1 MSTKPPAGLLFVLW
15 CAIGVGPLLSYG
27 LSTTSSLVI
36 EDLGI
41 SESQFG
47 LLATVTFFTAS
58 LTALWLGK
66 LADRVSERTALLIIF
81 GGAAASMLVAAL
93 SHSYVVLIAAMIVS
107 GGAQAMANPG
117 TNRVVMR
124 LDPPHKRPGRLGL
137 KQSGVQGA
145 QLFAGIF
152 FPAVALLA
160 GWQGAAAAAA
170 VVIMILAFF
179 AARQVPA
186 PAVDA
191 RRRSTT
197 TAGTGSDG
205 VKENPGRLPGVVWA
219 YAATA
224 FATGVGIQ
232 ATNVYLPLFAQ
243 RDLGFSLLLAGL
255 TAALAGSVG
264 MVSRVSWG
272 RAMSLR
278 RNGFSVLLILACG
291 AAAGAL
297 LLLSSAPAGQA
308 WMLWVGTFLHGAT
321 ALAVNVVVMAG
332 AIREVPKAR
341 VGATSGVVSMGMY
354 VGFGIGPLAMGLL
367 LQLFGGFQAG
377 WSLVLAAYLL
387 CAVIC
392 FVARLSGKGSS
403 PAHA

>member
-1 MSTKPPAGLLFVLW
+1 MTTKPPAGLLFVLW

-36 EDLGI
+36 DDLGI
-41 SESQFG
+41 SEAEFG
-47 LLATVTFFTAS
+47 LLTTVTFFTAS

-66 LADRVSERTALLIIF
+66 LADQVSERTALLIIF

-93 SHSYVVLIAAMIVS
+93 SHSYFVLIAAMIIS

-152 FPAVALLA
+152 FPAVALLV

-170 VVIMILAFF
+170 VVILILAFF

-186 PAVDA
+186 PPVDV
-191 RRRSTT
+191 RRRSAAIAATT
-197 TAGTGSDG
+197 HSAGA
-205 VKENPGRLPGVVWA
+205 KEKSARLPGVVWA

-224 FATGVGIQ
+224 LATGVGIQ

-243 RDLGFSLLLAGL
+243 RELDFSLLLAGL
-255 TAALAGSVG
+255 TAALSGTVG
-264 MVSRVSWG
+264 IVARVSWG
-272 RAMSLR
+272 RTMALH

-291 AAAGAL
+291 AAAGAV
-297 LLLSSAPAGQA
+297 LLLSSAPTQQA
-308 WMLWVGTFLHGAT
+308 WMLWAGTFLHGAT
-321 ALAVNVVVMAG
+321 ALGVNVVVMAG
-332 AIREVPKAR
+332 AIREVPKDR
-341 VGATSGVVSMGMY
+341 VGATSGVVSLGMY
-354 VGFGIGPLAMGLL
+354 VGFGIGPLLMGLL
-367 LQLFGGFQAG
+367 LQIFGGFQAG

-392 FVARLSGKGSS
+392 LASRLSGKGR
-403 PAHA
+403 ARA